1 MTNEELVRKKLHQIE
16 SFVSQL
22 EDLGRPADIGDD
34 LVQERFVQHTLQIAI
49 QATLDIAAH
58 IVADERLG
66 EPKDNAEL
74 FRILARHGW
83 ISAELAT
90 TMKEVVG
97 FRNVVVHGY
106 ADVDLRIVRD
116 VAEHRVEDLLTY
128 VSEIRGRLGS

>member
-1 MTNEELVRKKLHQIE
+1 MTDEELVRKKLHQIE

-22 EDLGRPADIGDD
+22 EALGRPSEIDDDI
-34 LVQERFVQHTLQIAI
+34 VQERFVQHTLQIAI
-49 QATLDIAAH
+49 QASLDVAAH

-66 EPKDNAEL
+66 EPNNNAEL

-83 ISAELAT
+83 ISRDLAA

-116 VAEHRVEDLLTY
+116 VAEHRVADLLTY
-128 VSEIRGRLGS
+128 VSEIRQRLTP